1 MLCWEVDPL
10 GSGRAFCCKDVVM
23 SKARRS
29 SRATFQWVTH
39 PRIALAPNSL
49 NFGVPMTPKS
59 VSSQKASCQMEADIS
74 CTKDEKKNMLILV
87 SFLVWE
93 IWKSRCKAV
102 IEGRIFKPIV
112 VIEKALWPRLV
123 NEKGGLGM
131 RIQLLSHV

>member
-39 PRIALAPNSL
+39 PEIALAPNSL
-49 NFGVPMTPKS
+49 NFGVPMTPK
-59 VSSQKASCQMEADIS
+59 S

-93 IWKSRCKAV
+93 IWKSICKAV